1 MVSMA
6 PNTQRYDYTYKYTDL
21 CKKENAPEEY
31 TGTIFNLLE
40 KDKRFTR
47 TIQII
52 KTGRLKDE
60 LTKPPVRNGFTL
72 FVTEDGN
79 IPDHYMNNLDVF
91 RAEVLINSYLLPGVA
106 SKEYLIENG
115 SAIYMPK
122 KYHYNNPLIVEVND
136 AGEVLVN
143 KVGKVKETISATNGY
158 IHVLDNLADVSYI
171 N

>member
-21 CKKENAPEEY
+21 CKKDNKTEDY
-31 TGTIFNLLE
+31 TGTILDMLQ

-47 TIQII
+47 TVQII
-52 KTGRLKDE
+52 NTGRVRDE
-60 LTKPPVRNGFTL
+60 LAKSPFRNGYTL
-72 FVTEDGN
+72 FVTEDEN
-79 IPDHYMNNLDVF
+79 IPDTYMNNLDVF
-91 RAEVLINSYLLPGVA
+91 RAQNLINSYLLPGVA
-106 SKEYLIENG
+106 SKEYLLQNG
-115 SAIYMPK
+115 SAVYMPK

-136 AGEVLVN
+136 AGEILVN
-143 KVGKVKETISATNGY
+143 KVGKVKETIGAINGY